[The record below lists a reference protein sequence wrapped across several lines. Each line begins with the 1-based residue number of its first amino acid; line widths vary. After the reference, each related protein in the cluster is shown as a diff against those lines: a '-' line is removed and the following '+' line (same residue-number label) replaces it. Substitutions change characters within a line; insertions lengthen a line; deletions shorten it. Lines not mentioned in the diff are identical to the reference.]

1 MQVVEAEGWDILLCI
16 TDGQIA
22 TYPLETLV
30 RRQILSKTRYCS
42 CYALSTEL
50 ERLVVAVKRQLF
62 VFRWQPEAGG
72 LFVELQEL
80 SLQSSPKTLLWAD
93 DSVCVGSKREYQFYD
108 LNTDVNGLHPR
119 PLAETGR
126 RERPVACA
134 LPEQAQTGSGEVC
147 TVTARANRR
156 LHPQPCTLHAVRC
169 TPVTSVPPATL
180 TPYLFLSPPHL
191 LPLPPPS
198 PPPPSQRC
206 SW

>member
-1 MQVVEAEGWDILLCI
+1 LSQDKKPVSQMQVVEAEGWDILLCI

-108 LNTDVNGLHPR
+108 LTADVNGLHPR

-134 LPEQAQTGSGEVC
+134 LPEQAQTGSEEVC
-147 TVTARANRR
+147 TV
-156 LHPQPCTLHAVRC
+156 
-169 TPVTSVPPATL
+169 
-180 TPYLFLSPPHL
+180 
-191 LPLPPPS
+191 
-198 PPPPSQRC
+198 
-206 SW
+206 